1 MKYFNIKRYKFS
13 TILNNL
19 SKLSDIFVN
28 KLSNIFF
35 KTLKFNYI
43 KRYNLRKIISYNNIK
58 KVVYPGSLKFY
69 ILRKS
74 NFNFINKKYISS
86 NRIIFLHIPLAII
99 FFFFLYLVIP
109 TFYNYNK
116 LQIVNSICNTQKIK
130 CKILGKVSYSFYPS
144 PRIKIKKV
152 EITNLSE
159 KKDLFTVEKIIVKL
173 SIKNLFDKDT
183 RKFKSIKLDN
193 FMLNLNIKSFKDF
206 ESFFKVKVN
215 KKYLTFT
222 KGQIALFNNNDYIGT
237 IENVN
242 SNIKFKENESKAIL
256 RGKFLNNK
264 IIIKSEKKMVDDKYS
279 IDYSLKVPDLNSLT
293 KINFVKKK
301 NNNHINKGNFSIKV
315 NKNSIAGI
323 FNYKDN
329 RLEILKSNV
338 RNIFV
343 DGKLGGEFIFL
354 PYFNFNL
361 DLHLNSLNFT
371 SLYNN
376 FLTLN
381 IEKQRKIFQ
390 INNKINGFL
399 NITAD
404 KIYAKNNLV
413 KSVESRLKF
422 YNGNIKIEQFL
433 INLGK
438 LGAADLSGTIENDNK
453 KSSLKFESNIFIDN
467 KKKFLNRYGIYNKEK
482 INSNLFI
489 SGNFDFRNI
498 KSSFYEINDGKKLKE
513 DDVNFIETEF
523 NDTILNE
530 EFVNLFN
537 FYKFKIFLKS
547 IFSDK
552 N

>member
-74 NFNFINKKYISS
+74 NFNFINKKYILSY
-86 NRIIFLHIPLAII
+86 RIIFLHFPLEII

-293 KINFVKKK
+293 KINFVKK

-498 KSSFYEINDGKKLKE
+498 KMSFYEINDGKKLKE

>member
-74 NFNFINKKYISS
+74 NFNFINKKYILS

-99 FFFFLYLVIP
+99 FLFFLYLVIP

-293 KINFVKKK
+293 KINFVKK

-498 KSSFYEINDGKKLKE
+498 KMSFYEINDGKKLKE